1 MIHFLFILSRRR
13 LHPGRSQPG
22 PTPPCRRRYA
32 VAAAAAAARLP
43 RLPLSIVRLP
53 IGHCPPASRLSFACQ
68 QVIVRLSAASSSHP
82 SLPADSCSVPYTL
95 LCNVGS
101 PCIRARIPAPFPRQ
115 VVQSPAF
122 TEVGWPIATCVSQC
136 SSTFCLSRARQSLLR
151 WWSPTVGSRGCPYL
165 LLIPPSCPPS
175 FSPDP
180 RQSDSTGTPHTD
192 TTLV

>member
-1 MIHFLFILSRRR
+1 MPSSVRRR
-13 LHPGRSQPG
+13 R
-22 PTPPCRRRYA
+22 CCCC
-32 VAAAAAAARLP
+32 
-43 RLPLSIVRLP
+43 
-53 IGHCPPASRLSFACQ
+53 CPPTAPATEYRPPANRSLSACQ
-68 QVIVRLSAASSSHP
+68 QVVIRLPTGYRPRTNRLLSAASSSHP